1 MDALTL
7 LTNQVWPEQQLRCPE
22 SGRTNL
28 QGEGQASEAGTG
40 AEVPLG
46 VGMEG
51 APLPTSS

>member
-7 LTNQVWPEQQLRCPE
+7 LANQVWPEQQLRCPE

-28 QGEGQASEAGTG
+28 QGEGQVSEAGTE

-46 VGMEG
+46 VGMQE
-51 APLPTSS
+51 APLPLS